1 MNEDTTFET
10 LLQQKLASK
19 LAEKEHELAFL
30 EVNNFLL
37 ATELEALKAVLAYD
51 SSLKELFE
59 EVQAKMKEGKQH
71 DK

>member
-37 ATELEALKAVLAYD
+37 ATELEALKAVLSYD

-59 EVQAKMKEGKQH
+59 EVQTKMKEGKQQ
-71 DK
+71 

>member
-1 MNEDTTFET
+1 MNENSTFET

-19 LAEKEHELAFL
+19 LAEKEHELAYL
-30 EVNNFLL
+30 EVSNFLL

-59 EVQAKMKEGKQH
+59 EVQVKMKEGKQQ
-71 DK
+71 

>member
-19 LAEKEHELAFL
+19 LAEKEHENAYL
-30 EVNNFLL
+30 EVSNFLL
-37 ATELEALKAVLAYD
+37 ATELESLKAVLAYD

-59 EVQAKMKEGKQH
+59 EVQAKLKEGKQQ
-71 DK
+71 

>member
-19 LAEKEHELAFL
+19 LAEKEHELAYL
-30 EVNNFLL
+30 EVSNFLL

-59 EVQAKMKEGKQH
+59 EVQVKMKEGKQQ
-71 DK
+71 

>member
-37 ATELEALKAVLAYD
+37 ATELESLKAVLAYD

-59 EVQAKMKEGKQH
+59 EVQAKLKEGKRQ
-71 DK
+71 

>member
-1 MNEDTTFET
+1 MNEDTTFEN

-59 EVQAKMKEGKQH
+59 EVQAKLKEGKQQ
-71 DK
+71 

>member
-30 EVNNFLL
+30 EVSNFLL
-37 ATELEALKAVLAYD
+37 ATELESLKAVLAYD

-59 EVQAKMKEGKQH
+59 EVQAKMKEGKQQ
-71 DK
+71 

>member
-30 EVNNFLL
+30 EVSNFLL

-59 EVQAKMKEGKQH
+59 EVQVKMKEGKQQ
-71 DK
+71 

>member
-1 MNEDTTFET
+1 MNENSTFET

-59 EVQAKMKEGKQH
+59 EVQTKMKEGKQQ
-71 DK
+71 

>member
-30 EVNNFLL
+30 EVSNFLL

-59 EVQAKMKEGKQH
+59 EVQVKMKEGHKQ
-71 DK
+71 

>member
-59 EVQAKMKEGKQH
+59 EVQTKMKEGKQQ
-71 DK
+71 